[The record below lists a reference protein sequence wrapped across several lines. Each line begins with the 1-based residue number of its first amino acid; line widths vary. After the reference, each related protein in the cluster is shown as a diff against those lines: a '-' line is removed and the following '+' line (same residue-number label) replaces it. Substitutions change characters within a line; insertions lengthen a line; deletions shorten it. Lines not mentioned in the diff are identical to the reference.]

1 MNTITRQTRL
11 AELKSQV
18 AKGEYIVDAGLLADQ
33 MLENLLLVRTVRT
46 QLAAGSENERARRT
60 RPRSRRRF
68 GALPHRAAKL
78 PPARVAA

>member
-11 AELKSQV
+11 AQLKSQV
-18 AKGEYIVDAGLLADQ
+18 AKGEYIVDAGLVADQ

-68 GALPHRAAKL
+68 GALPRAATL